1 MLNKTRIENLGLR
14 TAVPGQ
20 EELAGYSEAM
30 WQNRLGLCNS
40 GFIWATIVVV
50 VLLLGASGV
59 NRVSAEENKITNG
72 FMIAG
77 FAIIMLLFGFLL
89 YYKKDKE
96 KNMEKVGAIRKSG
109 QEKKKWKKRK
119 RSRNKKEGE
128 FKIEAAPSDDSDPEE
143 IEA

>member
-1 MLNKTRIENLGLR
+1 MAEQARPLQLRVHLGNHR
-14 TAVPGQ
+14 CGRAVVG
-20 EELAGYSEAM
+20 SERR
-30 WQNRLGLCNS
+30 QP
-40 GFIWATIVVV
+40 
-50 VLLLGASGV
+50 
-59 NRVSAEENKITNG
+59 
-72 FMIAG
+72 G

-96 KNMEKVGAIRKSG
+96 KNTEKVGAIRKSG
-109 QEKKKWKKRK
+109 QEKKMWKKRK